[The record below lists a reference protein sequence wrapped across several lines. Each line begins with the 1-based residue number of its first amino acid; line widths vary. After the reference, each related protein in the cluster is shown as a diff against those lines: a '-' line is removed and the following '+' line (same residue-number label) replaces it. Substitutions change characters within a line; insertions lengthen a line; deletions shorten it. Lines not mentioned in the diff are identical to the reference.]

1 MYCAANFFINTKK
14 IQEFSI
20 ELRENDIIVIPK
32 LTNRQSIQYEEVKQR
47 RRNTLKMLE
56 DDKKMRLLYMQNEIM
71 LRILIELN
79 CFVKVLTGLIKHY

>member
-79 CFVKVLTGLIKHY
+79 CFVKVLTGLIKQY

>member
-1 MYCAANFFINTKK
+1 MRWLSNFFINTKK